1 MAICAAERRFAS
13 GLLTSILFAFLLS
26 GCEPSA
32 PPFTCTD
39 TIGCIEIAP
48 GSPIKLGGLMA
59 LSGFEAPQ
67 GIDGSRAAELAF
79 DDWDNQI
86 LGHPIALQAEDT
98 ECSGGGGMTAALKLV
113 ADPEVVAILAVSCSV
128 ASVPAAKIMSEAGL
142 SMVSGDNTLPSL
154 TSVAG
159 EAGGDWQPGYFRTI
173 HNDVDQGR
181 AAATFAFQ
189 ELGVRKVATIEADDP
204 YTQGLAQVFAQV
216 FTELGG
222 DVVLATAVNKGDT
235 NMEPV
240 LTAVANSGAELLFFP
255 IFHPEASYI
264 VLQAK
269 RVDGLDRL
277 RLMGAEILL
286 RPDFIDAV
294 GTDGIGLYVVGPAT
308 PTGEAYDEL
317 VARYKAKHG
326 EAPIGAYHAQSYD
339 ATHLLLG
346 AIAAAAVQE
355 EDGTLHIGRQALR
368 DWLYAVDDFDGLT
381 GRLSCDE
388 FGDCGA
394 ARFDVMRLENPAAGL
409 EGLTNHVIYS
419 YGRDVSPQEN
429 DS

>member
-1 MAICAAERRFAS
+1 
-13 GLLTSILFAFLLS
+13 
-26 GCEPSA
+26 
-32 PPFTCTD
+32 
-39 TIGCIEIAP
+39 
-48 GSPIKLGGLMA
+48 MA

-79 DDWDNQI
+79 DDWDNKI

-154 TSVAG
+154 TAVAG

-189 ELGVRKVATIEADDP
+189 GLGVRKVATIDADDP
-204 YTQGLAQVFAQV
+204 YTQGLARVFAQV

-235 NMEPV
+235 NMAPV
-240 LTAVANSGAELLFFP
+240 LTTVANSGAELLFFP

-264 VLQAK
+264 VVQAK

-277 RLMGAEILL
+277 RLMGAEIQL

-294 GTDGIGLYVVGPAT
+294 GTDGIGLYLVGPAM

-317 VARYKAKHG
+317 VARYKAKFG
-326 EAPIGAYHAQSYD
+326 EAPIGTYHAQSYD

-346 AIAAAAVQE
+346 AIAGAAVQE

-394 ARFDVMRLENPAAGL
+394 TRFDIMRLENPADGLAGFA
-409 EGLTNHVIYS
+409 NSVIYS
-419 YGRDVSPQEN
+419 LGGEESTP
-429 DS
+429 DSGS